1 MLRHCLDT
9 TTVLAFPCPETP
21 KRNQTCRTLQ
31 VNRLAKPIFERS
43 PGPNDMPRTK
53 LGSLHSVHLP
63 PCLTRTV
70 TALSYPNTSREP
82 WMAACYLLVTAVGQ
96 CPRVCRS
103 LAKGW
108 MTSLVLPDT
117 VLFTTKRKGNLG
129 HCAFF
134 LWEQEF
140 HRKKNVSPRIMST
153 SSSM

>member
-53 LGSLHSVHLP
+53 LGRLHSVHLP
-63 PCLTRTV
+63 PCLTRTLHV
-70 TALSYPNTSREP
+70 SHEWRLLPAEHGSR
-82 WMAACYLLVTAVGQ
+82 YLLVTAVGQ